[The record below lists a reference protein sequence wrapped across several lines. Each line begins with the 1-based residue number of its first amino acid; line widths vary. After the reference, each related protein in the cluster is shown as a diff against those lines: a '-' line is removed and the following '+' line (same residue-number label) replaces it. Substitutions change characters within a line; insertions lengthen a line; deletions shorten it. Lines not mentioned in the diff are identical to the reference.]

1 MMLYTE
7 LQAVVGLYSRGPRVK
22 VCGIMEPGHAR
33 VAAACGA
40 DMVGLVFASSKRQ
53 VSIERARAIRVA
65 LDEGLSR
72 PQLVGVFV
80 NEAPE
85 VVCEVAR
92 RVGLDIVQLSGD
104 ESVED
109 VAECARSYPVIKALR
124 FEAGTSMGTAAQ
136 VADSYASCADRVR
149 LLVDAHHAGKYGGTG
164 QVADWSLAAELA
176 GRHEI
181 ILAGGLN
188 PRNVA
193 YGLAAV
199 MPWGVDVSSGVESGG
214 AKDAGLIRAFVDA
227 ARLGLVVG

>member
-33 VAAACGA
+33 VAAGCGA
-40 DMVGLVFASSKRQ
+40 DMVGVVFAPSKRQ
-53 VSIERARAIRVA
+53 VTIERARQIRAAIG
-65 LDEGLSR
+65 DGLAR

-92 RVGLDIVQLSGD
+92 RVGLDVVQLSGD
-104 ESVED
+104 ESVKD
-109 VAECARSYPVIKALR
+109 VVECARSYPVIKALR
-124 FEAGTSMGTAAQ
+124 FETGTSVGEAVR

-149 LLVDAHHAGKYGGTG
+149 LLVDAHHAGEYGGTG
-164 QVADWSLAAELA
+164 RVADWSLAAELA

-181 ILAGGLN
+181 MLAGGLN
-188 PRNVA
+188 PHNVA

-199 MPWGVDVSSGVESGG
+199 MPWGVDTSSGIESGG
-214 AKDAGLIRAFVDA
+214 AKDVGLIRAFVGA
-227 ARLGLVVG
+227 ARLGVVVG

>member
-1 MMLYTE
+1 
-7 LQAVVGLYSRGPRVK
+7 
-22 VCGIMEPGHAR
+22 MEPGHAR

-40 DMVGLVFASSKRQ
+40 DMVGVVFAPSKRQ
-53 VSIERARAIRVA
+53 VSIERVSQIRAA

-85 VVCEVAR
+85 VVCDVAR
-92 RVGLDIVQLSGD
+92 RVGLDVVQLSGD
-104 ESVED
+104 ENVDD

-124 FEAGTSMGTAAQ
+124 FEAGTSVGDAME
-136 VADSYASCADRVR
+136 VADSYAFLGDRVR
-149 LLVDAHHAGKYGGTG
+149 LLVDAHHAGVYGGTG

-176 GRHEI
+176 VRHEI
-181 ILAGGLN
+181 MLAGGLN

-199 MPWGVDVSSGVESGG
+199 MPWGVDVSSGVESAG

>member
-40 DMVGLVFASSKRQ
+40 DMVGVVFAPSKRQ
-53 VSIERARAIRVA
+53 VSIDRAKQIRAA
-65 LDEGLSR
+65 LDESLSR
-72 PQLVGVFV
+72 PQMVGVFV

-85 VVCEVAR
+85 AVCEVAR
-92 RVGLDIVQLSGD
+92 RVGLDVVQLSGD
-104 ESVED
+104 EIVED
-109 VAECARSYPVIKALR
+109 VAKCARSYPVIKALR
-124 FEAGTSMGTAAQ
+124 FEAGTSVGKALQ
-136 VADSYASCADRVR
+136 VADNYASLGDRVR
-149 LLVDAHHAGKYGGTG
+149 LLVDAHHAGHYGGTG

-176 GRHEI
+176 DRHEI

-188 PRNVA
+188 PRNVS

-199 MPWGVDVSSGVESGG
+199 MPWAVDVSTGVESGG

-227 ARLGLVVG
+227 ARLGVVVG

>member
-40 DMVGLVFASSKRQ
+40 DMVGMVFAPSKRQ
-53 VSIERARAIRVA
+53 VTIERACAIKA
-65 LDEGLSR
+65 AIGEGLRR
-72 PQLVGVFV
+72 PQMVGVFV

-92 RVGLDIVQLSGD
+92 RVGLDVVQLSGD

-124 FEAGTSMGTAAQ
+124 FEAGVSVGEALQ
-136 VADSYASCADRVR
+136 VAGRYASLGDRVR
-149 LLVDAHHAGKYGGTG
+149 LLVDAHLAGEYGGTG

-176 GRHEI
+176 ARHEI

-214 AKDAGLIRAFVDA
+214 AKDAGLIKAFVDA
-227 ARLGLVVG
+227 ARLGVVVG

>member
-7 LQAVVGLYSRGPRVK
+7 LQAVVGFYSRGPRVK

-40 DMVGLVFASSKRQ
+40 DMVGVVFAPSKRQ
-53 VSIERARAIRVA
+53 VSIERVSQIRAA

-92 RVGLDIVQLSGD
+92 RVGLDVVQLSGD
-104 ESVED
+104 ENVDD

-124 FEAGTSMGTAAQ
+124 FEAGTSVGDAME
-136 VADSYASCADRVR
+136 VADSYAFLGDRVR
-149 LLVDAHHAGKYGGTG
+149 LLVDAHLAGEYGGTG

-176 GRHEI
+176 VRHEI
-181 ILAGGLN
+181 MLAGGLN
-188 PRNVA
+188 PRNVT

-199 MPWGVDVSSGVESGG
+199 MPWGVDVSSGVESAG